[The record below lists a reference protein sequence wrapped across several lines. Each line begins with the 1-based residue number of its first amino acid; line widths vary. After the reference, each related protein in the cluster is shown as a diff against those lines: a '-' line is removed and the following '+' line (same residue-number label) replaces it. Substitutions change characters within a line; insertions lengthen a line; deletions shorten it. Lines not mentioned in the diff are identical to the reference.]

1 MQMARLLLQAHEKT
15 PAGKIRRGF
24 CMKAQ
29 DADFFLRAL
38 PNGSRM
44 KNSDLVCCFAFWNCY
59 IYEVSKKRR
68 NRRMKQEQ
76 VLVSS
81 LSGSS
86 ERDGVSKA
94 PARKSV
100 FPRNCLSHA
109 GFFCK
114 TGNPDSIEF
123 CNEVSGMTYKTIVI
137 DYAPK
142 AKKMAAALR
151 ILQMKRR
158 RTAGSW

>member
-15 PAGKIRRGF
+15 PAGRIRRGF

-44 KNSDLVCCFAFWNCY
+44 KNSDLVCCFAFRNCY

-76 VLVSS
+76 VPNSTIAAVYASRARLSTKRSQFTLMRSS
-81 LSGSS
+81 I
-86 ERDGVSKA
+86 GVISCIK
-94 PARKSV
+94 KT
-100 FPRNCLSHA
+100 
-109 GFFCK
+109 
-114 TGNPDSIEF
+114 TGNA
-123 CNEVSGMTYKTIVI
+123 SGT
-137 DYAPK
+137 
-142 AKKMAAALR
+142 KKL
-151 ILQMKRR
+151 
-158 RTAGSW
+158 

>member
-15 PAGKIRRGF
+15 PAGRIRRGF

-44 KNSDLVCCFAFWNCY
+44 KNSDLVCCFAFRNCY

-76 VLVSS
+76 VPNSTIAAVYASRARLSTKRSQFTLMRSS
-81 LSGSS
+81 I
-86 ERDGVSKA
+86 GVISCIK
-94 PARKSV
+94 KT
-100 FPRNCLSHA
+100 
-109 GFFCK
+109 
-114 TGNPDSIEF
+114 TGNAGGS
-123 CNEVSGMTYKTIVI
+123 
-137 DYAPK
+137 
-142 AKKMAAALR
+142 KKL
-151 ILQMKRR
+151 
-158 RTAGSW
+158 